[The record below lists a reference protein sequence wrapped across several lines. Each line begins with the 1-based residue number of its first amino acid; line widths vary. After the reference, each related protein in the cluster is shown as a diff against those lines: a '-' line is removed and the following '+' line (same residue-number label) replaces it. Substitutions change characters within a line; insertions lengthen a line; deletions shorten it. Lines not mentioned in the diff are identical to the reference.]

1 MPPERHRGRRSAPS
15 PQVQSKAER
24 EIRAL
29 QDQRNDLLEDLDA
42 KLTQLAVKISEH
54 MKEGVGTA
62 EIGTWLTSE
71 QKPQGVTRQQVYKLV
86 AERVDGK
93 DLRVPATAKLKR
105 TPQARPRPV
114 ARPRPS

>member
-1 MPPERHRGRRSAPS
+1 MPPERHRGRRSAPT

-29 QDQRNDLLEDLDA
+29 QDERNDLIDDTDA
-42 KLTQLAVKISEH
+42 KLTELAVKISEH
-54 MKEGVGTA
+54 MRDGVGTA
-62 EIGTWLTSE
+62 EIGTWLTSAD
-71 QKPQGVTRQQVYKLV
+71 KPQGVTRQQVYKLV

-93 DLRVPATAKLKR
+93 DLRVPSKAKPKPATK
-105 TPQARPRPV
+105 ARPRPT